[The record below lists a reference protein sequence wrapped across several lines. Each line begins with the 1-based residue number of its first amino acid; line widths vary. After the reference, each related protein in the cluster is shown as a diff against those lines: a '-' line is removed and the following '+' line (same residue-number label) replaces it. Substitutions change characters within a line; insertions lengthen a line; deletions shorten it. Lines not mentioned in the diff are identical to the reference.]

1 MEDLHATIKNLQLTT
16 QALLKKY
23 NNLKKE
29 NEFLAKENDA
39 IKKLLSE
46 KEQIINVSQERSA
59 TNNITA
65 GYNSEEKELLR
76 TKIEI
81 YLKDIEK
88 CLGLLNA

>member
-1 MEDLHATIKNLQLTT
+1 MEDLHATIKNLQLTA

-46 KEQIINVSQERSA
+46 KEQIINVSQERTA

-65 GYNSEEKELLR
+65 SYNTEEKELLR
-76 TKIEI
+76 AKIDI